1 MKPAHIVGWG
11 VLVAS
16 SLAGAADDPSACP
29 APQGAMLA
37 SANPALARKFS
48 LALASCAGQPEAPV
62 SAPAA
67 LQARQLYL
75 YDDAAMRNV
84 APPPAA
90 APEAAPLVPS
100 SLSPRN
106 AAPVLPKGRKLTA
119 AQMRAVAL
127 APQVQ
132 RVAQAYDI
140 DPLLLHAIAHVES
153 RHNPQAVSPAG
164 AMGLMQVMPATAR
177 RFGVG
182 DPRNELLDPEV
193 SLEVSSAYLKT
204 LQGRF
209 GNRLDLI
216 IAAYN
221 AGEGAVERYGRSVP
235 PYAETRGY
243 VNDVMAEYRALRASI
258 ER

>member
-1 MKPAHIVGWG
+1 
-11 VLVAS
+11 
-16 SLAGAADDPSACP
+16 
-29 APQGAMLA
+29 
-37 SANPALARKFS
+37 
-48 LALASCAGQPEAPV
+48 
-62 SAPAA
+62 
-67 LQARQLYL
+67 
-75 YDDAAMRNV
+75 
-84 APPPAA
+84 
-90 APEAAPLVPS
+90 
-100 SLSPRN
+100 
-106 AAPVLPKGRKLTA
+106 
-119 AQMRAVAL
+119 MRAVAL

-132 RVAQAYDI
+132 RVAHAYDI

-182 DPRNELLDPEV
+182 DPRSELLDPEV

-209 GNRLDLI
+209 GNQLDLI
-216 IAAYN
+216 LAAYN
-221 AGEGAVERYGRSVP
+221 AGDGAVERYGRSVP

-243 VNDVMAEYRALRASI
+243 VHDVMAEYRALRASI